1 MAEKQVNPL
10 NLLIDTFWAVLP
22 EKTANELANVKKFA
36 LLTVRDTVSW
46 VVSKEVE
53 WTDRH
58 LENARKMRERYQ
70 QGEKSPGSGAET
82 GGQQ

>member
-70 QGEKSPGSGAET
+70 QGETSPVSGAET